1 MNTDSYKGWNTSF
14 HTDTFGFWNELSNT
28 TFNFMYGNFQENRFL
43 LDLIKKQRAS
53 NILDVGCATGTTYR
67 LLLNKIGRGKFQ
79 YYGIDMSEP
88 AVEKAKS
95 LYTKDIFCLV

>member
-1 MNTDSYKGWNTSF
+1 
-14 HTDTFGFWNELSNT
+14 
-28 TFNFMYGNFQENRFL
+28 MYGNFQENRFL

-95 LYTKDIFCLV
+95 LYTQKTSFLSRLKNITVNFRQKRDR